1 MRCPICGAEN
11 ANNVS
16 FCTACGTALHDS
28 TSGFMDGLDT
38 SNLDLDAQFNSGF
51 GKRNTGE
58 QPAAQPQQT
67 YQQPQQPYS
76 QPAYQQPQQ
85 QYSQPAYQQPRQQT
99 YSQPQQPATNDPYAS
114 NNYGAAQQQN
124 TYAGYQQ
131 QAAYSQ
137 NNYSQQQY
145 NQGYGAQGY
154 NQQQSYQPT
163 GFAQNNAAF
172 NNPANGFA
180 NPSYSG
186 NFGGAAATR
195 KKSNAG
201 VIVAIII
208 VLCLIG
214 AFGFFAIKYAKKAS
228 KDQTIKMKCISVTL
242 AGDMT
247 KDDNVDEKT
256 FVGSYDSSTMDVTA
270 EMYSNKDASF
280 AYFKVD
286 YPGLTEADLASFS
299 ADTFVSMW
307 VTQMDSQYSNFELIN
322 NMGDKA
328 KCITQ
333 YEGDT
338 VYMLI
343 SARKEGT
350 AFYVSAFFTKD
361 EDRSTYESKF
371 DKWEKTIKITDQ

>member
-67 YQQPQQPYS
+67 YQQPQQQYS

-145 NQGYGAQGY
+145 NQGYGAQQGY
-154 NQQQSYQPT
+154 NQQQAYQPT

-186 NFGGAAATR
+186 NFGAAVVTR

-201 VIVAIII
+201 VIVAILI

-247 KDDNVDEKT
+247 KDDNVDEKM
-256 FVGSYDSSTMDVTA
+256 S
-270 EMYSNKDASF
+270 
-280 AYFKVD
+280 
-286 YPGLTEADLASFS
+286 
-299 ADTFVSMW
+299 
-307 VTQMDSQYSNFELIN
+307 
-322 NMGDKA
+322 
-328 KCITQ
+328 
-333 YEGDT
+333 
-338 VYMLI
+338 
-343 SARKEGT
+343 
-350 AFYVSAFFTKD
+350 
-361 EDRSTYESKF
+361 
-371 DKWEKTIKITDQ
+371 